1 MDYEKYIDASLK
13 TMRPK
18 KLTES
23 ALYPDKVVGRLWQ
36 ISAQYPGYAPELLVL
51 RKGKPVF
58 VTTFMKSNLKAVC
71 FLSKADAEEYAST
84 LTAPRNSTMQIK
96 QSPKNKLCVSH
107 SEIVPGAYVVEKT
120 DINKVDINGIPFINK
135 DGKIVTSKDDS
146 YIKLTPGNVS
156 KYILEPLEDS
166 LRGFL
171 EENVT
176 VPLRKIFS
184 EIPAEESTKHF
195 VLPDKFTERSSLVLR
210 YREKPDQISIDIFA
224 DYKNDV
230 LAPDGFEWGS
240 AELSD
245 AARTVSHRY
254 FFRAG
259 WSLQPGV
266 GIGDNSLHIYYT
278 ARRNHTVRPNF
289 LDKVRREVSLAE
301 IADMKEELKVII
313 EDWVKDTFS
322 EKQLVEIKKDNK
334 ERIHEDMAAIE
345 AVLPQFEYEEI

>member
-84 LTAPRNSTMQIK
+84 LTAPRNSAMQIK

-146 YIKLTPGNVS
+146 YIKLTPGNVT

-176 VPLRKIFS
+176 VPLRKIFNDIS
-184 EIPAEESTKHF
+184 AEESTKHF
-195 VLPDKFTERSSLVLR
+195 TLPDKFIELVSLVLR
-210 YREKPDQISIDIFA
+210 YYKKSDQISIDIFA
-224 DYKNDV
+224 NYKNFV
-230 LAPDGFEWGS
+230 WAPGGFEWTFV
-240 AELSD
+240 ELTD
-245 AARTVSHRY
+245 AAQTVGHQHLFRT
-254 FFRAG
+254 G
-259 WSLQPGV
+259 GGQQPGV
-266 GIGDNSLHIYYT
+266 EIGESLLVIYYT
-278 ARRNHTVRPNF
+278 ARRNYAVRPNF
-289 LDKVRREVSLAE
+289 LDKVGREVSLAE

-322 EKQLVEIKKDNK
+322 EKNLAEIKKDNK
-334 ERIHEDMAAIE
+334 ERIHEDMTVIE
-345 AVLPQFEYEEI
+345 AVLPQFEYVEI